1 MKKWSRETLDD
12 NWAIYTRT
20 TTGERVLVGDFR
32 QVPARPDIFGRPA
45 AAHEKGRP
53 AVGAPQECHRG
64 CGEACGHCDS
74 GPPVPPQ
81 NAHGEDVGK

>member
-1 MKKWSRETLDD
+1 MRKWSRETLDD

-32 QVPARPDIFGRPA
+32 QVPARPEIFGRPA

-53 AVGAPQECHRG
+53 AVGAPPNASPGTTGGAHT
-64 CGEACGHCDS
+64 DS
-74 GPPVPPQ
+74 PVPPQ
-81 NAHGEDVGK
+81 NAHGEIVGK